1 MWFALKKYIMS
12 KNSHGKNE
20 LLNKMMEEEIKAN
33 EEYLIIRNKDGNENI
48 TYLKGEL

>member
-1 MWFALKKYIMS
+1 MWFTFKKYIMS

-33 EEYLIIRNKDGNENI
+33 EEYFIVTNKNGEEKI
-48 TYLKGEL
+48 TCLKGEL